1 MALDPNLRSALAVT
15 LGAIP
20 GALSR
25 YYLSLWAA
33 RWLGEGFP
41 FGTFLVNV
49 SGSFLMGLI
58 VTLAMTR
65 NLITP
70 ELRLLLTVGFL
81 GSYTTFSTYALD
93 THLLLRVGFFGQTLI
108 YGVGSL
114 VLGVVAVE
122 LGALLARSLP

>member
-1 MALDPNLRSALAVT
+1 MALDPNLRSALAVA

-20 GALSR
+20 GALAR

-41 FGTFLVNV
+41 WGTLLVNV
-49 SGSFLMGLI
+49 SGSLVMGLV

-93 THLLLRVGFFGQTLI
+93 TSLLLRVGFLAQALA
-108 YGVGSL
+108 YGIGSL
-114 VLGVVAVE
+114 VLGVLAVE